1 MATTHEELEGDTS
14 LTTRIYETVNRSA
27 SLFIALLGLVMIA
40 FSLVWN
46 VLDPGVAPPLL
57 FLYGAATTL
66 LGLGGYAVVVAMR

>member
-1 MATTHEELEGDTS
+1 MSTTYEDLEGETS
-14 LTTRIYETVNRSA
+14 LSTRLYETVNRSA

-57 FLYGAATTL
+57 FLYGTGTTI
-66 LGLGGYAVVVAMR
+66 LGVGGYAIVVALR